1 MIDNNAPNNEQS
13 IPRFN
18 YKGEIKAN
26 TSKSYLQR
34 AIVVAAIAKGE
45 TTLRNCDESN
55 DVVAV
60 KSVITELGAL
70 VKGKETL
77 SINPVKFGVTKNV
90 KVNVGESGLALR
102 MLASVTTL
110 FNTNIEIDGQG
121 SLLNRPIQPIIEA
134 LILAGV
140 DVEHNKGN
148 LPIRIKS
155 GIKNNTINLDGS
167 FSSQTI
173 SGFLITLPLLSFDSV
188 LNVTNLVSKPYID
201 MTLEVVKQFGVH
213 IENNNYQQFVI
224 KGNQSYKGSNY
235 VIEGDWSGVANHLVG
250 AAISGEIT
258 ISNINPNS
266 KQSDVAI
273 LQAIKKFGAKVE
285 ESENSIYIKQNE
297 NNVFEFDATDCP
309 DIFPPL
315 ILLAS
320 MAKGQS
326 KIIGTNRLIHKESNR
341 LETILE
347 TFRKLNV
354 VVESKD
360 NYLIVEGVNSF
371 SGGTF
376 DSFNDHRIAMVLA
389 VAATKSNENIVIKNA
404 LAVNKSY
411 PKFFDDI
418 FKIVSFNN

>member
-1 MIDNNAPNNEQS
+1 MIDSKATNNEQL

-26 TSKSYLQR
+26 SSKSYLQR
-34 AIVVAAIAKGE
+34 AIVVAALAKGE

-60 KSVITELGAL
+60 KSVIAELGAL
-70 VKGKETL
+70 VNGKETL
-77 SINPVKFGVTKNV
+77 SITPIELGTAKNV

-102 MLASVTTL
+102 MLASVSTL
-110 FNTNIEIDGQG
+110 FNVNIELNGEG

-134 LILAGV
+134 LTIAGV

-148 LPIRIKS
+148 LPILIKS
-155 GIKNNTINLDGS
+155 GIKNNIINLDGS
-167 FSSQTI
+167 FSSQIIT
-173 SGFLITLPLLSFDSV
+173 GFLITLPLLIFDSK
-188 LNVTNLVSKPYID
+188 LNVTGLVSKPYVD
-201 MTLEVVKQFGVH
+201 MTLEVIKQFGVY

-224 KGNQSYKGSNY
+224 KGNQSYKGSDY

-273 LQAIKKFGAKVE
+273 LQAIKQFGAIVE
-285 ESENSIYIKQNE
+285 ESEKAIFIKQNE
-297 NNVFEFDATDCP
+297 NNAFEFDATDCP

-354 VVESKD
+354 VVESKE

-389 VAATKSNENIVIKNA
+389 VAATKSNENIVIRNA

-411 PKFFDDI
+411 PKFFDDV
-418 FKIVSFNN
+418 FKMVTFT

>member
-13 IPRFN
+13 IPRYS

-34 AIVVAAIAKGE
+34 AIVVAALAKGE

-60 KSVITELGAL
+60 KSVVTELGAL

-77 SINPVKFGVTKNV
+77 SIAPVEVGSTKNV
-90 KVNVGESGLALR
+90 KINVGESGLALR
-102 MLASVTTL
+102 MLSSVATL
-110 FNTNIEIDGQG
+110 FNANIEINGHG
-121 SLLNRPIQPIIEA
+121 SLLNRPIQPVIEA
-134 LILAGV
+134 LTIAGV

-155 GIKNNTINLDGS
+155 SIKNNIINLDGS

-173 SGFLITLPLLSFDSV
+173 SGFLITLPLLNFDSV
-188 LNVTNLVSKPYID
+188 LNVANLVSKPYID
-201 MTLEVVKQFGVH
+201 MTLEVIKQFGVH
-213 IENNNYQQFVI
+213 IENNNYKQFVI
-224 KGNQSYKGSNY
+224 KGNQSYKGSDY
-235 VIEGDWSGVANHLVG
+235 EIEGDWSGVANHLVG

-258 ISNINPNS
+258 ITNINPNS

-273 LQAIKKFGAKVE
+273 LQAIKKFGAIVK

-297 NNVFEFDATDCP
+297 NNAFEFDATDCP

-315 ILLAS
+315 VLLAS
-320 MAKGQS
+320 MARGQS
-326 KIIGTNRLIHKESNR
+326 KIIGTNRLLHKESNR
-341 LETILE
+341 LETIME
-347 TFRKLNV
+347 IFRKLNV
-354 VVESKD
+354 VVESKE
-360 NYLIVEGVNSF
+360 NYLLVEGVNSF

-411 PKFFDDI
+411 PKFFDDV
-418 FKIVSFNN
+418 FKMVTFT

>member
-1 MIDNNAPNNEQS
+1 MIDSNTPNNEQS

-26 TSKSYLQR
+26 ASKSYLQR
-34 AIVVAAIAKGE
+34 AIVLAALAKGE

-60 KSVITELGAL
+60 KSVIAELGAL
-70 VKGKETL
+70 VNGKETL
-77 SINPVKFGVTKNV
+77 SITPIELGTTKNV

-102 MLASVTTL
+102 MLASVSTL
-110 FNTNIEIDGQG
+110 FNGNIELNGEG

-134 LILAGV
+134 LTLAGV
-140 DVEHNKGN
+140 NVEHNKGT
-148 LPIRIKS
+148 LPILIKS
-155 GIKNNTINLDGS
+155 GIKNNIINLDGS
-167 FSSQTI
+167 FSSQIIT
-173 SGFLITLPLLSFDSV
+173 GFLITLPLLNFDSK
-188 LNVTNLVSKPYID
+188 LNVAGLVSKPYID
-201 MTLEVVKQFGVH
+201 MTLEVIKQFGVH

-224 KGNQSYKGSNY
+224 KGNQLYKGSDY

-258 ISNINPNS
+258 ISSINPNS

-273 LQAIKKFGAKVE
+273 LQAIKQFGAIVE
-285 ESENSIYIKQNE
+285 ESENAIFVKQNE
-297 NNVFEFDATDCP
+297 NNAFEFDATDCP

-315 ILLAS
+315 VLLAS
-320 MAKGQS
+320 MAKGKS

-354 VVESKD
+354 VVESKE

-389 VAATKSNENIVIKNA
+389 VAATKSHENIVIKNA

-411 PKFFDDI
+411 PKFFDDV
-418 FKIVSFNN
+418 FKMVTFT

>member
-1 MIDNNAPNNEQS
+1 MIDNKAQNNEQS

-34 AIVVAAIAKGE
+34 AIVVAALAKGE
-45 TTLRNCDESN
+45 TTLHNCDESN

-60 KSVITELGAL
+60 KSVIAELGAF

-77 SINPVKFGVTKNV
+77 SITPVKFGVTKNV
-90 KVNVGESGLALR
+90 KINVGESGLALR

-110 FNTNIEIDGQG
+110 FNTNIEIDGKG

-134 LILAGV
+134 LTIAGV

-188 LNVTNLVSKPYID
+188 LNVTNLVSKPYIN
-201 MTLEVVKQFGVH
+201 MTLEVIKQFGVH

-258 ISNINPNS
+258 ISNINPSS

-273 LQAIKKFGAKVE
+273 LQAIKNFGAIVE

-297 NNVFEFDATDCP
+297 NNAFEFDATDCP

-360 NYLIVEGVNSF
+360 NYLIVEGCINCEPSLNITSF
-371 SGGTF
+371 E
-376 DSFNDHRIAMVLA
+376 V
-389 VAATKSNENIVIKNA
+389 K
-404 LAVNKSY
+404 
-411 PKFFDDI
+411 
-418 FKIVSFNN
+418 

>member
-1 MIDNNAPNNEQS
+1 MIDSIAPNNEQS
-13 IPRFN
+13 IPIFN

-34 AIVVAAIAKGE
+34 AIVLAALAKGE

-60 KSVITELGAL
+60 KSVIAELGAL
-70 VKGKETL
+70 VNGKETL
-77 SINPVKFGVTKNV
+77 SITPIELGTTKNV

-102 MLASVTTL
+102 MLASVSTL
-110 FNTNIEIDGQG
+110 FNGNIELNGEG

-134 LILAGV
+134 LTLAGV
-140 DVEHNKGN
+140 DVEHNNGN
-148 LPIRIKS
+148 LPIVIKS
-155 GIKNNTINLDGS
+155 GIKNNIINLDGS
-167 FSSQTI
+167 FSSQIIT
-173 SGFLITLPLLSFDSV
+173 GFLITLPLLNFDSK
-188 LNVTNLVSKPYID
+188 LNVAGLVSKPYID
-201 MTLEVVKQFGVH
+201 MTLEVIKQFGVH
-213 IENNNYQQFVI
+213 IENNNYKQFVI
-224 KGNQSYKGSNY
+224 KGNQSYKGSDY
-235 VIEGDWSGVANHLVG
+235 SVEGDWSGVANHLVG

-258 ISNINPNS
+258 INNINPNS

-273 LQAIKKFGAKVE
+273 LQSIKQFGAIVE
-285 ESENSIYIKQNE
+285 ESENAIFIKQNE
-297 NNVFEFDATDCP
+297 NNAFEFDATDCP

-315 ILLAS
+315 VLLAS
-320 MAKGQS
+320 MAKGKS

-389 VAATKSNENIVIKNA
+389 VAATKSNENIVIRNA

-411 PKFFDDI
+411 PKFFDDV
-418 FKIVSFNN
+418 FKMVAFT

>member
-1 MIDNNAPNNEQS
+1 MIDNKAPNNEQS
-13 IPRFN
+13 IPRFD

-34 AIVVAAIAKGE
+34 AIVVAALAKGE

-60 KSVITELGAL
+60 KSVIAELGAL
-70 VKGKETL
+70 VNGKETL
-77 SINPVKFGVTKNV
+77 SITPIELGTTKNV

-102 MLASVTTL
+102 MLASVSTL
-110 FNTNIEIDGQG
+110 FNGNIELNGEG

-134 LILAGV
+134 LTIAGV

-148 LPIRIKS
+148 LPILIKS
-155 GIKNNTINLDGS
+155 GIKNNIINLDGS
-167 FSSQTI
+167 FSSQIIT
-173 SGFLITLPLLSFDSV
+173 GFLITLPLLNFDSK
-188 LNVTNLVSKPYID
+188 LNVTGLVSKPYID
-201 MTLEVVKQFGVH
+201 MTLEVIKQFGVH
-213 IENNNYQQFVI
+213 IENNNYKQFVI
-224 KGNQSYKGSNY
+224 KGNQSYKGSDY
-235 VIEGDWSGVANHLVG
+235 SVEGDWSGVANHLVG

-258 ISNINPNS
+258 INNINPNS

-273 LQAIKKFGAKVE
+273 LQAIKQFGAIVE
-285 ESENSIYIKQNE
+285 ESENAIFIKQNE
-297 NNVFEFDATDCP
+297 NNAFEFDATDCP

-354 VVESKD
+354 VVESKE

-389 VAATKSNENIVIKNA
+389 VAATKSNENIVIRNA

-411 PKFFDDI
+411 PKFFDDV
-418 FKIVSFNN
+418 FKIVTFT

>member
-1 MIDNNAPNNEQS
+1 MIDSKAPNNEQS

-34 AIVVAAIAKGE
+34 AIVVAALAKGE

-60 KSVITELGAL
+60 KSVIAELGAL
-70 VKGKETL
+70 VNGKETL
-77 SINPVKFGVTKNV
+77 SITPIELGTTKNV
-90 KVNVGESGLALR
+90 KFNVGESGLALR
-102 MLASVTTL
+102 MLASVSTL
-110 FNTNIEIDGQG
+110 FNGNIELNGEG

-134 LILAGV
+134 LTLAGV

-148 LPIRIKS
+148 LPILIKS
-155 GIKNNTINLDGS
+155 GIKNNIINLDGS
-167 FSSQTI
+167 FSSQIIT
-173 SGFLITLPLLSFDSV
+173 GFLITLPLLNVDSK
-188 LNVTNLVSKPYID
+188 LNVTGLVSKPYID
-201 MTLEVVKQFGVH
+201 MTLEVIKQFGVH
-213 IENNNYQQFVI
+213 IENNNHQQFVI
-224 KGNQSYKGSNY
+224 KGNQSYKGSDY
-235 VIEGDWSGVANHLVG
+235 AIEGDWSGVANHLVG

-273 LQAIKKFGAKVE
+273 LQAIKQFGAIVE
-285 ESENSIYIKQNE
+285 ESEKAIFIKQNE
-297 NNVFEFDATDCP
+297 NNAFEFDATDCP

-354 VVESKD
+354 VVESKED
-360 NYLIVEGVNSF
+360 YLIVEGVNSF

-411 PKFFDDI
+411 PKFFDDV
-418 FKIVSFNN
+418 FKMVTFT